1 MEKGGLAG
9 RRTRMRTA
17 AALATLGVLVA
28 GCSGGTK
35 KTPPRPLTMAD
46 VATAVTSA
54 PLLHWTGSW
63 KAYGQSLTLDLRAV
77 GNGDAIGTV
86 TDRGDS
92 AQVMVV
98 DGSRVLL
105 KAGKAYWRH
114 GDTSAADVARYAGR
128 WVDEG
133 GGVWGAPLGDL
144 SPRKLGGALKSG
156 AEDSLG
162 RPLTPAPSTATPTA
176 TPTPA
181 PTPSSIPSGG
191 VRFIVDNSLTSFPAG
206 MFWASASSPHT
217 LLGYAGVGLPG
228 EKEDYDPPVKQST
241 LSVQA
246 GGVQDARAAYTELAA
261 QARTLPKTMVLES
274 GFSTDFN
281 VDNVDL
287 PSHCRS
293 GNCHIKVT
301 GRNESDEQRSV
312 QASVDVTVFGSRSM
326 SGGSEKAVGDCV
338 AKMPLAAPGKTVHG
352 SCNVTDPRV
361 DRFWNSVPGSFIKI
375 AYWDE
380 HHVISSLNEQES
392 FDPTSLVTELT
403 TRANNPP
410 QTTPSRTP

>member
-1 MEKGGLAG
+1 
-9 RRTRMRTA
+9 MRA
-17 AALATLGVLVA
+17 AVALATLGVLVA

-35 KTPPRPLTMAD
+35 KPPRPLTMAD
-46 VATAVTSA
+46 VATAVASA

-63 KAYGQSLTLDLRAV
+63 NAYDQSLTLDLRAM

-86 TDRGDS
+86 TDGGDS
-92 AQVMVV
+92 AQVVVV

-114 GDTSAADVARYAGR
+114 GDTSAADAARYAGR

-133 GGVWGAPLGDL
+133 GSIWGASLGDL
-144 SPRKLGGALKSG
+144 SPHKLGEALKSG
-156 AEDSLG
+156 ATDAVG
-162 RPLTPAPSTATPTA
+162 KPWTPAPPTA
-176 TPTPA
+176 TPTPT
-181 PTPSSIPSGG
+181 PTVVPLPDPSSVPSGA
-191 VRFIVDNSLTSFPAG
+191 VRFIVDESLSSFPAG
-206 MFWASASSPHT
+206 TFWASASSPHT
-217 LLGYAGVGLPG
+217 LVGYAGVSLPG
-228 EKEDYDPPVKQST
+228 EKDDYDPPVKQSSF
-241 LSVQA
+241 SVQA

-261 QARTLPKTMVLES
+261 QARALPKTMVVEG
-274 GFSTDFN
+274 GFSTDFS

-287 PSHCRS
+287 PTHCRS

-301 GRNESDEQRSV
+301 GHDESDEQRSV
-312 QASVDVTVFGSRSM
+312 RASVRVTIYGSRSM

-338 AKMPLAAPGKTVHG
+338 AKLPLAAPGKTVHG

-361 DRFWNSVPGSFIKI
+361 DRFWNSIPGSFIKI

-380 HHVISSLNEQES
+380 HHVISSLSEQES

-410 QTTPSRTP
+410 QTTPTHTP